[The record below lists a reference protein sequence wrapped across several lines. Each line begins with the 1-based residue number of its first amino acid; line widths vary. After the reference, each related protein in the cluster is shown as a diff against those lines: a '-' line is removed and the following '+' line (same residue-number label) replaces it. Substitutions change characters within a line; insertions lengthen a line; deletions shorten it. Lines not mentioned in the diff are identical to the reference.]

1 MLNLSTNFIEIGPQA
16 ILLAKN
22 NQTNQQTIN
31 QSSQRID
38 RIPTELLCFMY
49 NKQIGTVSLCNEIC
63 ITQMVKQLLRF
74 QYKSNKAEAENH
86 KTVNIFILYKY

>member
-38 RIPTELLCFMY
+38 RIPTELLY
-49 NKQIGTVSLCNEIC
+49 VLC
-63 ITQMVKQLLRF
+63 TTSK
-74 QYKSNKAEAENH
+74 
-86 KTVNIFILYKY
+86 